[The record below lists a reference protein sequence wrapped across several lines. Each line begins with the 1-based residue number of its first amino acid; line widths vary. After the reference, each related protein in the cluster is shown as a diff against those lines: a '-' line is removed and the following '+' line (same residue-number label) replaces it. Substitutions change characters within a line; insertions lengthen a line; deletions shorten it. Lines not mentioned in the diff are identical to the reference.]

1 MPARLPVIAMLAALL
16 GLTLSGPALA
26 QRTREAPSPQGAP
39 PGALGAAPQGAL
51 GDREVT
57 VANRSALSITQVFV
71 SPNNTDAW
79 GDDRLGD
86 AILEPGRTLR
96 LRLGRLRDCA
106 FDLLVI
112 YEDAS
117 REERTAQNLCRARQV
132 AFDGK
137 ARIWPAVVAL
147 QQHELVLTNQSAR
160 AIQQVFVSAAD
171 ATQWGE
177 DLLSQ
182 AISVGDTGRV
192 AFRGACTVDIRV
204 VFENRAAE
212 ERRGIDLCRRATLSI
227 EPGWTTSD
235 DVPLPPA

>member
-1 MPARLPVIAMLAALL
+1 MRASLPVVGLLAAML
-16 GLTLSGPALA
+16 GLVLSGPTLA
-26 QRTREAPSPQGAP
+26 QRTREAPSPQAALSAAP
-39 PGALGAAPQGAL
+39 PGAL

-57 VANRSALSITQVFV
+57 VANRTAASITQVYV
-71 SPNNTDAW
+71 SPSNTDAW
-79 GDDRLGD
+79 GDDRLGE

-117 REERTAQNLCRARQV
+117 REERTAHNLCRVRQV

-137 ARIWPAVVAL
+137 ARSWPTFVSL
-147 QQHELVLTNQSAR
+147 QLRELTLTNQSAR
-160 AIQQVFVSAAD
+160 AIQQVFVSSAD

-177 DLLSQ
+177 DLLPQ

-192 AFRGACTVDIRV
+192 TFRGACTVDIRV

-227 EPGWTTSD
+227 EPGWTTRD